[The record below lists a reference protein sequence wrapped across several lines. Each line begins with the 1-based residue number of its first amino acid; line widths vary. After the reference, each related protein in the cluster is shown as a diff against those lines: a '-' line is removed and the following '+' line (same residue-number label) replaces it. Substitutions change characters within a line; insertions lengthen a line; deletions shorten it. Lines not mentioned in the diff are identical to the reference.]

1 MEDAKFFGRLRRL
14 GGIAIILSRLV
25 SSARRYE
32 QIGPWRLTLTY
43 GLIALLYLWRV
54 PVVILARI
62 YRMTCIPPE

>member
-1 MEDAKFFGRLRRL
+1 
-14 GGIAIILSRLV
+14 LV

-43 GLIALLYLWRV
+43 GLIALLYLWCV